1 MIEFDT
7 TVRIDRARERVFAI
21 LADFESNLARWAK
34 GPVAA
39 TRTAGDG
46 GAGTRYT
53 ITAKAG
59 PAKVRSPYEVTGYDP
74 PARFAGHGI
83 AGPVRFSEEYTL
95 TADGPATILTQ
106 SIQAAPRGPFRLAG
120 KALRRQL
127 QQLIA
132 ADLGRLKNL
141 AEAEVPQDSAHP
153 GATNTNRHP
162 ATPSAP
168 SAAADP

>member
-7 TVRIDRARERVFAI
+7 SVRIGRARERVFAI

-46 GAGTRYT
+46 GAGSRY
-53 ITAKAG
+53 IVTARVG

-74 PARFAGHGI
+74 PVRFAGHGI
-83 AGPVRFSEEYTL
+83 AGPVRFHEEYSL
-95 TADGPATILTQ
+95 TADGPVTILTQ
-106 SIQAAPRGPFRLAG
+106 SIRATPRGPFRLAEG
-120 KALRRQL
+120 PLRRQL

-132 ADLGRLKNL
+132 SDLGRLKNL
-141 AEAEVPQDSAHP
+141 AEAEIPQ
-153 GATNTNRHP
+153 N
-162 ATPSAP
+162 
-168 SAAADP
+168 